1 MTVKRPPVLSVTQ
14 LNTYART
21 ILEQDPVLKN
31 VFVAGEISNFKNH
44 IKTGHFYMTLKDENA
59 AIKAV
64 MFRSY
69 ASRLRFVPEDGMNV
83 LCRGRVSVFDRDG
96 AYQLYIEDMQPD
108 GAGSLSVAFE
118 QLKKKLSEQ
127 GLFDEKF
134 KKPIPKYPSKI
145 AVITS
150 PTGAALQDIL
160 NILSRR
166 WPLCEVVVVPSSVQG
181 RSAQG
186 ELVRAV
192 KKADSLCADTVIIG
206 RGGGSVEDLW
216 AFNGEELARAIFE
229 CKTPVISAVG
239 HETDFTICDFVS
251 DLRAPTPS
259 AAAEL
264 AAPDAVMTEGLIR
277 GYGLR
282 LKDGLTGSVNAM
294 EKNLERLKNL
304 PFLRYPDRIFETREM
319 YLDGLCDR
327 MTAAQKLKLSEK
339 SGKYDIL
346 KEKLLAFSPLS
357 VLSRGY
363 AIPLSGGKP
372 VKSTKQ
378 LEIGQKLCLRLYD
391 GEAKCTVESLKGR

>member
-118 QLKKKLSEQ
+118 QLKKKLSEK

-229 CKTPVISAVG
+229 CKTPVISANVRNQALPHIPHLG
-239 HETDFTICDFVS
+239 
-251 DLRAPTPS
+251 S
-259 AAAEL
+259 AAIGNQSQVL
-264 AAPDAVMTEGLIR
+264 PDL
-277 GYGLR
+277 
-282 LKDGLTGSVNAM
+282 
-294 EKNLERLKNL
+294 NL
-304 PFLRYPDRIFETREM
+304 PHAQRSRQSRCRNVRRTVCRQRLQIGQVAGEPLQYRFGNFLRFHGP
-319 YLDGLCDR
+319 
-327 MTAAQKLKLSEK
+327 
-339 SGKYDIL
+339 
-346 KEKLLAFSPLS
+346 SPLFS
-357 VLSRGY
+357 S
-363 AIPLSGGKP
+363 SKP
-372 VKSTKQ
+372 DYYTTKAPHLQ
-378 LEIGQKLCLRLYD
+378 
-391 GEAKCTVESLKGR
+391 